1 MKDLYDT
8 TKKLAGSLRQTSQQI
23 KYKHGKVL
31 TTTEEQLARW
41 AEHFKE
47 LLNRP
52 PPDVAPAI
60 NRADEELKINL
71 NLPSKTEIK
80 QAIKKLITAKASG
93 PDNIPSEAL
102 KANPYL
108 APNILHKI
116 CNDIWKNEVM
126 PQDWNIGHLIKL
138 PKKGN
143 LKECKNY
150 RGIALLSVVVKVLN
164 RILLTRLLKAVDE
177 KLREQQAGFRKDR
190 SCTDQIVALRIIIE
204 QSLEWNNSLFLNF
217 EKAFDSLDREVLWNL
232 MAYHG
237 IPQKFINIIR
247 NSYSNMQCRVI
258 HEGKLTE
265 SFDVKTG
272 VKQGCLLSPF
282 LFLLAIDYIMRE
294 STEGKRNGIQWTMW
308 QQLDDLD
315 FADDIALISST
326 QQQMQE
332 KTSLLAKTSIKLG
345 LRPDESKTKVM
356 NAKRKQPIK
365 IKDTNVEEGDEFTYL
380 GVNIEA
386 DVKNRIN
393 KARVI
398 FNILG
403 KV

>member
-1 MKDLYDT
+1 MTHVKWLFIRMFY
-8 TKKLAGSLRQTSQQI
+8 
-23 KYKHGKVL
+23 V
-31 TTTEEQLARW
+31 
-41 AEHFKE
+41 
-47 LLNRP
+47 
-52 PPDVAPAI
+52 
-60 NRADEELKINL
+60 
-71 NLPSKTEIK
+71 EIA
-80 QAIKKLITAKASG
+80 Q
-93 PDNIPSEAL
+93 
-102 KANPYL
+102 
-108 APNILHKI
+108 
-116 CNDIWKNEVM
+116 
-126 PQDWNIGHLIKL
+126 
-138 PKKGN
+138 
-143 LKECKNY
+143 
-150 RGIALLSVVVKVLN
+150 LSVVANVLK
-164 RILLTRLLKAVDE
+164 RIFLTRLLKAVDE
-177 KLREQQAGFRKDR
+177 KLREQQTGFRKDR
-190 SCTDQIVALRIIIE
+190 SYTDQIAALRIIIE

-232 MAYHG
+232 MEYHG